1 MSQVYIADAIL
12 LLKITVTFFLF
23 IFGNEAAC
31 LYSNKKNIML
41 KSILTLTLLS
51 LSAFTF
57 AQKTGNYVVV
67 INNDSIQINLD
78 ENFQYK
84 PKGGKQLDIK
94 VIQPNILTYS
104 DAMISFNYDKSLN
117 VSNTIIDKGIEQCMV
132 MQSTGNGFMIQKY
145 QTINPSSLTELMLN
159 ELTKE
164 SVSYGY
170 AKKET
175 PFKKTLLSGQ
185 TLEGIQA
192 TLSYKGED
200 EIYTV
205 ATYGAKD
212 EGIIVITMLL
222 SNDFN
227 DEKIIDLFLDTL
239 RIK

>member
-1 MSQVYIADAIL
+1 
-12 LLKITVTFFLF
+12 
-23 IFGNEAAC
+23 
-31 LYSNKKNIML
+31 ML
-41 KSILTLTLLS
+41 KSIFTLALLS

-78 ENFQYK
+78 ESFQYK
-84 PKGGKQLDIK
+84 PGGGKQLDIK
-94 VIQPNILTYS
+94 VIQPNILTYT

-145 QTINPSSLTELMLN
+145 QTIDPSSLTQLMLN
-159 ELTKE
+159 ELIKE

-170 AKKET
+170 VKKET
-175 PFKKTLLSGQ
+175 PFKKTLQSGQ
-185 TLEGIQA
+185 TIEGIQA

-222 SNDFN
+222 SEDFN
-227 DEKIIDLFLDTL
+227 DEKIIDLFLNTL